1 MVGVHQVWVDYIFI
15 LSTYIHEHIGLE
27 EPVPQQDGRFD
38 RLESVWQARQVRP
51 QQWVSDPEGS
61 GAELRHDGRVAGRGV
76 LFVVTCKRRNKS

>member
-38 RLESVWQARQVRP
+38 RLESV
-51 QQWVSDPEGS
+51 
-61 GAELRHDGRVAGRGV
+61 
-76 LFVVTCKRRNKS
+76 